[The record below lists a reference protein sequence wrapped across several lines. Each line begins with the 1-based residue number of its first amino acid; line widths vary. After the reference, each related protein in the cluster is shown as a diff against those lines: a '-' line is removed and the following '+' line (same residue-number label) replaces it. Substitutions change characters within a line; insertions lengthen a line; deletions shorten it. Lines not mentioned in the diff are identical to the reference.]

1 MANIL
6 ISGEHSFIGNS
17 FKKLSCYKDVRFISF
32 REIKPEAVDFQEIDI
47 VIHLSA
53 IVHSTK
59 KIPSSEYFRVNR
71 DLAIDFARCAKAA
84 GVKQFIFMST
94 VKVYG
99 KYLPGSVWNET
110 SICKPDDYYGE
121 SKFEAENGLNELN
134 DDSFTVSII
143 RTPLVYGPGNMA
155 NMGKFFK
162 LVRLMPVLPFRD
174 TDNLRHYNYIEN
186 LVSLIDTVIRLNS
199 PGTFI
204 SMDCANI
211 STGDLVFCI
220 SEAMGKK
227 IVLIRLPA
235 IIKRILKKIF
245 PLDYERLFG
254 SFIIDNSIT
263 RKRLN
268 YTPLFSTR
276 EGIYRTLNENDLNRS
291 E

>member
-1 MANIL
+1 MPNIL

-17 FKKLSCYKDVRFISF
+17 FKKISRYKDARFISL
-32 REIKPEAVDFQEIDI
+32 RGINPEAVDFSEIDV

-71 DLAIDFARCAKAA
+71 DLAIDFARRAKAT
-84 GVKQFIFMST
+84 GVRQFIFMST
-94 VKVYG
+94 IKVYG

-110 SICKPDDYYGE
+110 SKCKPDDYYGE
-121 SKFEAENGLNELN
+121 SKLEAENCLNELN

-143 RTPLVYGPGNMA
+143 RTPLVYGPGNKA
-155 NMGKFFK
+155 NIEKLFK
-162 LVRLMPVLPFRD
+162 LVRFMPVLPFRD
-174 TDNLRHYNYIEN
+174 TDNLRHYDYIEN
-186 LVSLIDTVIRLNS
+186 LITLIDRVIEKNL
-199 PGTFI
+199 PGIFI
-204 SMDCANI
+204 SMDHSGVSTEKLVSYIAN
-211 STGDLVFCI
+211 SL
-220 SEAMGKK
+220 GKK
-227 IVLIRLPA
+227 VIMIKLPGIFRRIVKL
-235 IIKRILKKIF
+235 F
-245 PLDYERLFG
+245 FQTDYERLFG
-254 SFIIDNSIT
+254 SLIIDNSIT